1 MKWALLAVFGILFLL
16 IALRGVENFVDS
28 EFTSGGVGVSTAVQR
43 PCACPTS
50 GVCGDS
56 NCSAWES
63 KVDAVAPSGAVSA
76 DYIGILAAF
85 FDQVYDPA
93 TIKPTEAQVD
103 AFLASSSGSKAGVDT
118 PSVKRII
125 MDAFKIDESGTAAS
139 REAKSQNFVPDNVS
153 LAPKMGRD
161 EVRTR
166 VEDKYTGANPN
177 PSTRFSEGNY
187 APVTQSKP
195 LNPGE
200 WNDGSKNWKGPRPAS
215 VCACA
220 ENVM

>member
-1 MKWALLAVFGILFLL
+1 MKWALLAVFGVLL
-16 IALRGVENFVDS
+16 LLALAFRRIEDFTDI
-28 EFTSGGVGVSTAVQR
+28 EFSAVKR

-50 GVCGDS
+50 GSCMDS

-63 KVDAVAPSGAVSA
+63 KVEAVAPSGAVTV
-76 DYIGILAAF
+76 DYIGVLAAF

-93 TIKPTEAQVD
+93 TTKPTEAQVD
-103 AFLASSSGSKAGVDT
+103 TFLASSAGTVAGVDRS
-118 PSVKRII
+118 SVKQIL
-125 MDAFKIDESGTAAS
+125 MDAFHIDESGTAAS
-139 REAKSQNFVPDNVS
+139 REEKSQMFKPSEKN
-153 LAPKMGRD
+153 LAPRMGRD
-161 EVRTR
+161 QVRTR
-166 VEDKYTGANPN
+166 AEDKYTGANPN

-187 APVTQSKP
+187 AAVTQSKP